1 MRLITLKRWLYY
13 KPEIKISE
21 VWETNEIISLVQFTI
36 EFKNKLSL
44 TVCYIDGNNITAHK
58 CILEHIRFFLIP
70 LILLTIPL
78 LFYEEWTCVKASE
91 ILPYLFFHS
100 AVTIFK
106 WLAMF
111 FSS

>member
-1 MRLITLKRWLYY
+1 MTLKRWLYY

-58 CILEHIRFFLIP
+58 CILEHIRFFFNPFIFIDYP
-70 LILLTIPL
+70 FIILL
-78 LFYEEWTCVKASE
+78 WRMDMC
-91 ILPYLFFHS
+91 
-100 AVTIFK
+100 
-106 WLAMF
+106 
-111 FSS
+111 